1 MAITVKTLIPSKQME
16 AAQTIQYTAPAQ
28 GKAIIDKFTATNTT
42 GSPAIITVNLYS
54 PLTTVGANA
63 TGKRSRDHLTM
74 IKSLENER
82 AEFKLSSEH
91 NGE

>member
-1 MAITVKTLIPSKQME
+1 ME

-42 GSPAIITVNLYS
+42 GSPAIILVNLYS
-54 PLTTVGANA
+54 PLTTVGADNI
-63 TGKRSRDHLTM
+63 KRSRDHLTM